1 MSADDRLRLLVDS
14 QSEYAMFVLEP
25 DGRIATWNPAAGR
38 IKGYTADEIVG
49 RHFSVFYTD
58 DAKERRHPEHEL
70 EVATETGRY
79 EEEGWRV
86 RKDGSR
92 FWASVL
98 ITALHDG
105 DGTLVGFGKVTRDL
119 TARRLA
125 EEQLRASARDLS
137 DANAELEQV
146 RLLVESVRDYAIFV
160 LDPGGHVRTWNSG
173 ARHIKGYDRDEIVG
187 RHFEAFY
194 TDEDKARKH
203 PAHELEVAAREG
215 RFEEEGWR
223 VRKDGS
229 RFWANVVITAL
240 RDASGTLVGFA
251 KVTRDLTE
259 RRAADERL
267 RESATE
273 LARANAELE
282 QFAAAAAHDLLS
294 PLHTIAGF
302 AELVEQRYGDRLD
315 DKGRGFLTEITDGA
329 GRMRRL
335 IDGLLRYA
343 RSTQIELRLGPV
355 DLAQT
360 VDTVVRNL
368 GGAIA
373 DASATVTYDPQSLPC
388 VRGDGDVLVSV
399 VQNLVAN
406 ALKFSG
412 EHAPR
417 VEIASARD
425 GDAWRITVADNGI
438 GIAPEDQERIFAM
451 FGRAHVSADR
461 SGIGLG
467 LAQTERLVARLGGQ
481 VGVESRPGA
490 GSRFWFTLPAVDS
503 EARFGRPPEGAAARD
518 G

>member
-1 MSADDRLRLLVDS
+1 MSVVDRLRLLVDS
-14 QSEYAMFVLEP
+14 QTEYAMFVLEP
-25 DGRIATWNPAAGR
+25 DGRIASWNAAAAR

-49 RHFSVFYTD
+49 QHFSVFYTD
-58 DAKERRHPEHEL
+58 DANQRRHPEYEL

-98 ITALHDG
+98 ITALRDG
-105 DGTLVGFGKVTRDL
+105 DGELVGFGKVTRDL
-119 TARRLA
+119 TSRRLA
-125 EEQLRASARDLS
+125 EEQLRATARDLT

-146 RLLVESVRDYAIFV
+146 RLLVESVHDYAIFM
-160 LDPGGHVRTWNSG
+160 LDPGGHVRTWNAG
-173 ARHIKGYDRDEIVG
+173 AQAITGYPPEEIVG
-187 RHFEAFY
+187 RHFETFY
-194 TDEDKARKH
+194 TDEDRARSH

-223 VRKDGS
+223 VRKDGG
-229 RFWANVVITAL
+229 RFWANVVITPL
-240 RDASGTLVGFA
+240 RNEQGVLVGFA

-259 RRAADERL
+259 RRAADEQL
-267 RESATE
+267 RASAAE

-302 AELVEQRYGDRLD
+302 AELVEQRYGERLD
-315 DKGRGFLTEITDGA
+315 EKGRRFLTEITEGA
-329 GRMRRL
+329 ARMRRL

-343 RSTQIELRLGPV
+343 RSTQIDLHLEPV

-368 GGAIA
+368 GGAID
-373 DASATVTYDPQSLPC
+373 DARATVVCDPRSLPC
-388 VRGDGDVLVSV
+388 VRGDADVLVSV

-412 EHAPR
+412 EQAPR
-417 VEIASARD
+417 VEISSARD
-425 GDAWRITVADNGI
+425 GDCWRVTVADNGI
-438 GIAPEDQERIFAM
+438 GIAREDQERIFAM

-467 LAQTERLVARLGGQ
+467 LAQTERLVTRLGGR

-503 EARFGRPPEGAAARD
+503 EARFGRPAEERAER
-518 G
+518 